1 MTPFASRIILLI
13 FLLPLAP
20 ATAAPL
26 CAQPGADGSA
36 EPEGVINHYFPGPD
50 GQVLAEGAREIP
62 LETPRP
68 SGGLA
73 VGDRVLLIQM
83 QGARIQSDNDPDYGD
98 GQRKTPAAGWTDL
111 RAGHFEW
118 LRVDEVNENRIG
130 VRGGGPDGGLIHRY
144 ENREPK
150 AADDAGRARWQL
162 VRVPQYQKA
171 TLKGDLR
178 ALPWNGR
185 TGGVLALDVR
195 ATLDL
200 AGHDLQARGRG
211 FRGGGALTLQG
222 ALGDAGD
229 FRYRAPTTEDLASR
243 YGHHAAK
250 GEGLAGT
257 PRYVMDDGER
267 RDTRSEAD
275 QRGRSDGY
283 PNGSMARGGPANAG
297 GGGNSLSLNNEL
309 ASGGGGGAGGTRGEP
324 GRDAEGQARGGQ
336 GGAGVAP
343 DRLRLIPGGG
353 GGAGTRSR
361 DQAQAGAG
369 GAGGGIIV
377 VSAGRIQ
384 GEGTLSVAGAEGRD
398 AEQDAGGGG
407 GGAGTLMLQA
417 PFGDTSRIQLDLA
430 GGAGGEAPA
439 PGGAGGAGRLI
450 VGGGVALKPPD
461 DVPIWADFRVAH
473 VPGVAPAW
481 RCRPQGTLISG
492 TVFED
497 NGAGGRPLDGFRQGD
512 EAGVSGWGVR
522 VEDGQGRVHART
534 RTNRAGHFALKL
546 PPELEGTELNLRVN
560 LPENW
565 HAVAA
570 SEQDLP
576 VAPMRHVD
584 QSHWRFEAHGDV
596 QYDGLRLAVVREPEL
611 KKPEQRSIAP
621 GSTQLFPFRYTPN
634 TPGRVRFHYRGNLRA
649 ATQWEHAF
657 FLDPDCDGNSEYV
670 DRETTRWIEHEPGR
684 PACVRVRVQVPEKA
698 ESGALDIRVTAET
711 EIGDN
716 PLDLGL
722 PEKNSGIR
730 VDLKP

>member
-1 MTPFASRIILLI
+1 MTRFASRILLLVL
-13 FLLPLAP
+13 LLPVTP
-20 ATAAPL
+20 AQTAPL

-36 EPEGVINHYFPGPD
+36 QPENVINHYFPGPD
-50 GQVLAEGAREIP
+50 GRVLAEGAREIP
-62 LETPRP
+62 LEPPRP

-73 VGDRVLLIQM
+73 AGDRVLLIQM

-98 GQRKTPAAGWTDL
+98 SRRATPAAGWTDL

-118 LRVDEVNENRIG
+118 LRVDDVGSDRIR

-144 ENREPK
+144 ENREPE
-150 AADDAGRARWQL
+150 AADSPGRARWQL

-171 TLKGDLR
+171 TLSGDVR

-200 AGHDLQARGRG
+200 AGHALRAQGQG
-211 FRGGGALTLQG
+211 FRGGAAVTLEG
-222 ALGDAGD
+222 ALGDAAD
-229 FRYRAPTTEDLASR
+229 FRYRAPTSADRASL
-243 YGHHAAK
+243 YGHHGAK

-257 PRYVMDDGER
+257 PRYVMEGGEL
-267 RDTRSEAD
+267 RDTRPEAD

-283 PNGSMARGGPANAG
+283 PQGSMARGAPANAG

-309 ASGGGGGAGGTRGEP
+309 ASGGGGGAGGGDGAP
-324 GRDAEGQARGGQ
+324 GRDAEGQPRGGR

-361 DQAQAGAG
+361 DAAPAGSG

-384 GEGTLSVAGAEGRD
+384 GKGLLSVAGAEGRG
-398 AEQDAGGGG
+398 AEDDAGGGG
-407 GGAGTLMLQA
+407 GGAGTIMLQA
-417 PFGDTSRIQLDLA
+417 PFGDTSGIRLDLG
-430 GGAGGEAPA
+430 GGAGGEAPS
-439 PGGAGGAGRLI
+439 PGGAGGTGRLI
-450 VGGGVALKPPD
+450 VGGGVALEPPRG
-461 DVPIWADFRVAH
+461 VHVWENFRVGH

-497 NGAGGRPLDGFRQGD
+497 NGVGGRPLDGFRQGE
-512 EAGVSGWGVR
+512 EAGVSGWPVR
-522 VEDGQGRVHART
+522 VADDQGRVHAHT

-546 PPELEGTELNLRVN
+546 PPELEGTELDLRVN
-560 LPENW
+560 LPETW

-576 VAPMRHVD
+576 VAPMRHIKRG
-584 QSHWRFEAHGDV
+584 HWRFKAHADV

-611 KKPEQRSIAP
+611 KKPDQRSITP
-621 GSTQLFPFRYTPN
+621 GSTQLFPFHYRPH
-634 TPGRVRFHYRGNLRA
+634 TPGRVRFHYRGNLQA
-649 ATQWEHAF
+649 TTQWKHAF

-670 DRETTRWIEHEPGR
+670 DRDTTRWIENKPGR
-684 PACVRVRVQVPEKA
+684 PACVRVRVEVPPDA
-698 ESGALDIRVTAET
+698 EHGVLDISVTAET
-711 EIGDN
+711 EIGSN
-716 PLDLGL
+716 PLDTAL
-722 PEKNSGIR
+722 PERDSGIR
-730 VDLKP
+730 VQLKR